1 MARELGE
8 ERLGR
13 AAAPDAARVL
23 RTSLGHDAAALCEL
37 GGQPVVCVDATIEG
51 VHVDLGERPASFA
64 TKAVLRT
71 LSDLAASA
79 ATPRALLL
87 GLRAPEEAA
96 EPRLRALLRGVER
109 TGQRWGLSLV
119 GGDCTAARV
128 RWAHRD
134 GDGRPAEWRSP
145 VSRSAGEPGQLLV
158 VTGPLGG
165 SRLGR
170 HLRPAPR
177 TEEGEALARAGV
189 RAFMDVSDGLARDT
203 ARLAA
208 TSGLALELDLEV
220 VPLHR
225 DARRAARTSGRSAL
239 EHALN
244 DGEDH
249 ELLALV
255 QPRVW
260 KRLLASGALP
270 QARVIGRSATGSEL
284 WLLDGGS
291 VDDGMA
297 WVDGPMEP
305 ERLAWTEPSPEATE
319 ALGVFLGEHLP
330 AGAVVALDGD
340 LGAGKTTL
348 TRGIDGL
355 GRRGDASDASRCTT
369 SMKKMAPL
377 QQLRRLDGGPREGA
391 LGRWRRRVAWC
402 RGRGGRGVGRPGH
415 ALAAR
420 TAARRSASPIA
431 VRRCGPLGFR
441 VLGIRPMGS
450 ELAPVG
456 SSTS

>member
-1 MARELGE
+1 MSWSE
-8 ERLGR
+8 ERLLAGLR
-13 AAAPDAARVL
+13 RRTQPEVL
-23 RTSLGHDAAALCEL
+23 RTSLGHDAAALEL
-37 GGQPVVCVDATIEG
+37 GGRPVVCVDATIEG
-51 VHVDLGERPASFA
+51 VHVDLGESPASFA
-64 TKAVLRT
+64 AKAVLRT

-109 TGQRWGLSLV
+109 TGQRWGCPLV
-119 GGDCTAARV
+119 GGDCTAAPGPIGLTVTAMGVLPSGLR
-128 RWAHRD
+128 
-134 GDGRPAEWRSP
+134 P

-177 TEEGEALARAGV
+177 LEEGEALARAGV
-189 RAFMDVSDGLARDT
+189 RAFMDVSDGLARDA

-270 QARVIGRSATGSEL
+270 HARVIGRSETGSGL
-284 WLLDGGS
+284 WLLDGG
-291 VDDGMA
+291 
-297 WVDGPMEP
+297 E
-305 ERLAWTEPSPEATE
+305 
-319 ALGVFLGEHLP
+319 
-330 AGAVVALDGD
+330 
-340 LGAGKTTL
+340 
-348 TRGIDGL
+348 
-355 GRRGDASDASRCTT
+355 
-369 SMKKMAPL
+369 
-377 QQLRRLDGGPREGA
+377 
-391 LGRWRRRVAWC
+391 RRRWD
-402 RGRGGRGVGRPGH
+402 GSGGWTHG
-415 ALAAR
+415 A
-420 TAARRSASPIA
+420 
-431 VRRCGPLGFR
+431 
-441 VLGIRPMGS
+441 
-450 ELAPVG
+450 
-456 SSTS
+456 